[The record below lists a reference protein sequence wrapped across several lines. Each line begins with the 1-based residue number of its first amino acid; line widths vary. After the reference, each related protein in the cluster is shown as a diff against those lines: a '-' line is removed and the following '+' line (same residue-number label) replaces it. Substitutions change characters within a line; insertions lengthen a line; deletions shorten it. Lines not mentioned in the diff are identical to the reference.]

1 MQEKRE
7 QKYSIPNMHEWR
19 DDEFQ
24 ATSRLLFDQNFFV
37 FNDNH
42 VFAIARIIFWV
53 CICSSI
59 LELECLSLE
68 CKTRVSIDG
77 TICGQVWLKLVTCL
91 LKYVQII
98 CLELLPYM
106 DKFNR

>member
-42 VFAIARIIFWV
+42 VFAIARIIF
-53 CICSSI
+53 
-59 LELECLSLE
+59 
-68 CKTRVSIDG
+68 
-77 TICGQVWLKLVTCL
+77 
-91 LKYVQII
+91 
-98 CLELLPYM
+98 
-106 DKFNR
+106 